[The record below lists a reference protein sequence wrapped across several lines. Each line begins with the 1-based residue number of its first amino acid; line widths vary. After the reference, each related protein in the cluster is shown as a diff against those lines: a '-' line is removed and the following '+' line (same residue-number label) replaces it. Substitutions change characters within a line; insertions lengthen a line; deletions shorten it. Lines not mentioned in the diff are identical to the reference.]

1 MESNAGRTHGDLPTT
16 HWSMIARAAGDD
28 AAARREALEDL
39 LKDYLPVL
47 RGFVIARY
55 RVQPERADDI
65 VQSFVADKL
74 LERNLFGQADRTRGR
89 FRSLLLT
96 ALQHYALNCFRASRV
111 AGREG
116 SGAESL
122 NTVEGP
128 IEIPGGDPTPG
139 DQFEVHW
146 VRQIIDHAAARMRDE
161 CVATRRGD
169 LWANFEGR
177 VLSPFLTGAEP
188 ADYSSLVT
196 EFKLASPAQAS
207 NRLMT
212 AQRMFRR
219 CIEEEIGRYE
229 LGASVEEEIDALF
242 EALAHGSS
250 GPLTHDSIE

>member
-1 MESNAGRTHGDLPTT
+1 
-16 HWSMIARAAGDD
+16 MIARAAGDD
-28 AAARREALEDL
+28 VAARREALEDL
-39 LKDYLPVL
+39 LTGYLPAL

-55 RVQPERADDI
+55 RVQRERADDI
-65 VQSFVADKL
+65 VQGFVTDKL

-96 ALQHYALNCFRASRV
+96 ALQHYTLNWFRASRV
-111 AGREG
+111 TGRAG

-122 NTVEGP
+122 DTVEGP
-128 IEIPGGDPTPG
+128 IEISAADSTPS
-139 DQFEVHW
+139 DQFEAHW
-146 VRQIIDHAAARMRDE
+146 VRQIIDHAAAHMREE
-161 CVATRRGD
+161 CVSTQRAD
-169 LWANFEGR
+169 LWAIFERR

-188 ADYSSLVT
+188 ADYSALVT

-229 LGASVEEEIDALF
+229 LGDSVEEEIDALF
-242 EALAHGSS
+242 EALARGSS
-250 GPLTHDSIE
+250 GPSTHDTVA